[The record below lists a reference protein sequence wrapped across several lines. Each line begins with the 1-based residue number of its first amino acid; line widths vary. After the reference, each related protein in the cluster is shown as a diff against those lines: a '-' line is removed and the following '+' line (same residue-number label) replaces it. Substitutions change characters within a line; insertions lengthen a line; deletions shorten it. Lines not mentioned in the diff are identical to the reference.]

1 MIEHRGICRLCGSSN
16 LTKGIDLGLMPLAGQ
31 FLKKE
36 DVSNEK
42 KYPLRVFICED
53 CGLTQILDVIPP
65 EVLFK
70 DYRYTSSTTITLREH
85 FREYAEEM
93 SSCFLQSGS
102 FVVEIGSND
111 GVLLVPLKEFDIDA
125 LGIEPASNIAEI
137 AKSRGLNVINDF
149 FNTDT
154 AKKILNE
161 YGKANAIFANNVLAH
176 IDDMNE
182 LMSGVKSLLHETGI
196 LVFEVQYL
204 LDLVKHFQ
212 YDFIYH
218 EHLCYHSLRPLI
230 NFLDKYGMKIFDVK
244 KIPIHGGSIRVY
256 ATSKSNRN
264 YEISKKVLEML
275 ETERKVGL
283 HTYKCLSNFS
293 KEIAQHREILM
304 NTLKTIKEEG
314 KTISGYGAS
323 GRGVILTNYC
333 GIDKRYL
340 EYVVDASPERYGR
353 LIPGTHV
360 KIVSPNY
367 LRKNP
372 TDAILMIAW
381 TYKDEILKKEEWFL
395 ERGGE
400 FIVPLPEPVI
410 LDKVSLDK
418 VSS

>member
-1 MIEHRGICRLCGSSN
+1 MLEYKGICRLCGSSN
-16 LTKGIDLGLMPLAGQ
+16 LRKCIDLGLMPLAGQ

-36 DVSNEK
+36 DILNEK

-85 FREYAEEM
+85 FRKYAEEI
-93 SSCFLQSGS
+93 SSCFLQSGG

-111 GVLLVPLKEFDIDA
+111 GVLLLPLKQLGIDA

-137 AKSRGLNVINDF
+137 AKSRGLNVINNF

-154 AKKILNE
+154 VKKILNE

-182 LMSGVKSLLHETGI
+182 LMYCVKLLLHETGV

-204 LDLVKHFQ
+204 LDLVEHFQ

-218 EHLCYHSLRPLI
+218 EHLCYHSLKPLI
-230 NFLDKYGMKIFDVK
+230 NFLEKYDMKIFDVK

-256 ATSKSNRN
+256 ATSKSNKN
-264 YEISKKVLEML
+264 YEISKKILEML

-283 HTYKCLSNFS
+283 HTYKGIYNLSEEIS
-293 KEIAQHREILM
+293 YHKEFLVDM
-304 NTLKTIKEEG
+304 LKKIKKEG

-333 GIDKRYL
+333 GIDKGYL

-353 LIPGTHV
+353 LMPGSHV

-372 TDAILMIAW
+372 TDTILMIAW
-381 TYKDEILKKEEWFL
+381 TYKDEILEKEEWFL

-400 FIVPLPEPVI
+400 FIVPLPKPVI
-410 LDKVSLDK
+410 LSRVS
-418 VSS
+418 